1 MQLKNSSKNSLE
13 TRQSHFWHS
22 NILKLSLEA
31 NQLDTATLK
40 SELFGKVSRHVL
52 KTDNSTTW
60 LLALQQ
66 VIPIH
71 KWQSMLSRTDYWVVG
86 SISCFRNPNAKQ
98 DKSILVFYLPIL
110 QINIKYS
117 FLSNIFERRAVGSM
131 LALHRDKKLEYRLF
145 FLSLL
150 HLS

>member
-52 KTDNSTTW
+52 KMDNSTTW

-71 KWQSMLSRTDYWVVG
+71 KWQTMLSRTDYRVVG

-117 FLSNIFERRAVGSM
+117 FLSNIFERRAEGSM
-131 LALHRDKKLEYRLF
+131 LALHHDKKLEYRLF
-145 FLSLL
+145 FFF
-150 HLS
+150 

>member
-52 KTDNSTTW
+52 KMDNSTTW

-71 KWQSMLSRTDYWVVG
+71 KWQTMLSRTDYPVVG
-86 SISCFRNPNAKQ
+86 SISCFRNSNAKQ

-117 FLSNIFERRAVGSM
+117 FLSNIFERRAEGSM
-131 LALHRDKKLEYRLF
+131 LALHHDKKLEYRLF
-145 FLSLL
+145 FFF
-150 HLS
+150 